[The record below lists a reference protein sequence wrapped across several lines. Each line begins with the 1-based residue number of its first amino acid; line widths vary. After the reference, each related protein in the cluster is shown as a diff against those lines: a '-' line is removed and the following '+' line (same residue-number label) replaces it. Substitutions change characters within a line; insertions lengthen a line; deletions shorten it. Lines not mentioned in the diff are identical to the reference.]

1 MLLNIPDILRRL
13 CKIRLVSSENFPK
26 IHQKCSNSYKF
37 IILAHAPQVRATVQ
51 GPADP
56 RGEDRAFRDA
66 AGEEAAPPPGLSAG
80 PGLGDCDDLGGAGE
94 IGEKK
99 KSPKASP
106 VNFLQMVYNARTL
119 LSSANSGR

>member
-1 MLLNIPDILRRL
+1 MA
-13 CKIRLVSSENFPK
+13 
-26 IHQKCSNSYKF
+26 Y
-37 IILAHAPQVRATVQ
+37 APQVRATVQ

-66 AGEEAAPPPGLSAG
+66 AGEDAPAGLSAG
-80 PGLGDCDDLGGAGE
+80 PGLGDCDDLGGARK

-106 VNFLQMVYNARTL
+106 VNFLQMVYDARTL